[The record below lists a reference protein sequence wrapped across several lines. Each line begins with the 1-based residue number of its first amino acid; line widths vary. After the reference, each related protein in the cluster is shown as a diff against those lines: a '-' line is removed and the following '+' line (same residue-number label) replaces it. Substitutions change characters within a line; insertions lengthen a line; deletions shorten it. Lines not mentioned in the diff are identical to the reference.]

1 MRIDLH
7 MHSTFSDGLKS
18 PTELVE
24 IAKKKGLAAI
34 SLTDHDCLDGT
45 NEAIEAGKSKG
56 VEILSGVELSSEYGG
71 RDLHILG
78 YGIDPNHDEFQ
89 DMLRRFRDTRH
100 SRGLKII
107 EKLKDLGLEI
117 SVEDVMEKSGDG
129 ALGRPHIA
137 AVLAEKGL
145 VSTQIEAFD
154 KYIADGGP
162 AYVPKYKM
170 SPQEAIKYIRMAGG
184 LAFMAHPGIFLS
196 NVNDFKGL
204 LGECFD
210 GVEIYHPKHNKK
222 MAETLKAIADE
233 HGMLVSGGSD
243 YHGFTGRD
251 LPLGGIDIPY
261 DVLADIKTR
270 LAKKN

>member
-7 MHSTFSDGLKS
+7 MHSTFSDGLKT
-18 PTELVE
+18 PAELVE
-24 IAKKKGLAAI
+24 KAVRRGLAAI

-45 NEAIEAGKSKG
+45 KEAIAAGNEKG

-78 YGIDPNHDEFQ
+78 YGIDPDHAEFQ
-89 DMLRRFRDTRH
+89 GMLQRFRDTRH
-100 SRGLKII
+100 SRGLKIV
-107 EKLKDLGLEI
+107 EKLRALGLEI
-117 SVEDVMEKSGDG
+117 SPEDVMKKSGDG

-170 SPQEAIKYIRMAGG
+170 SPSEAITYIRRAGG
-184 LAFMAHPGIFLS
+184 LAFMAHPGIFLEDAS
-196 NVNDFKGL
+196 DFNEL
-204 LGECFD
+204 LGEGFD
-210 GVEIYHPKHNKK
+210 GVEIYHPKHNTKLTE
-222 MAETLKAIADE
+222 ALKAIADE
-233 HGMLVSGGSD
+233 HGLLVSGGSD
-243 YHGFTGRD
+243 YHGFTGRNQM
-251 LPLGGIDIPY
+251 LGTIDISY
-261 DVLADIKTR
+261 DVLANIKAR
-270 LAKKN
+270 LAQTP